1 MYPSGK
7 PRHTTRS
14 STTPQ
19 VCILDAIPG
28 GQPGALLSTPCCYQD
43 VPDLSSPRPA
53 PWTLLFIRVADTE
66 GLRLLFPDM
75 ARFDHLYDSIVRC
88 RTQPPCPPECRRHL
102 LPDPSTPHGFNTA
115 CQRTHAQKA
124 ALSVP
129 TLCGA
134 PAQHPL
140 QWSPADSAYYAD
152 GSCITQDIGTNRLG
166 AAFFHVP
173 SHTTCLVEPPEDA
186 EINTITRAELVV
198 VCFTV
203 V

>member
-1 MYPSGK
+1 MVVCFYSCYMLVPLKKTASY
-7 PRHTTRS
+7 RS
-14 STTPQ
+14 LLYHPL

-28 GQPGALLSTPCCYQD
+28 GQPGALLSLPCCYQD

-53 PWTLLFIRVADTE
+53 PWTFLFIRVANTE

-75 ARFDHLYDSIVRC
+75 ACFAHLYDSIVRC
-88 RTQPPCPPECRRHL
+88 RTQPPCNCPPGCRRHL
-102 LPDPSTPHGFNTA
+102 VPDPSTPHGFNTA
-115 CQRTHAQKA
+115 CQRTHTQKA

-140 QWSPADSAYYAD
+140 QWSPADSAYYTD
-152 GSCITQDIGTNRLG
+152 GSCI
-166 AAFFHVP
+166 
-173 SHTTCLVEPPEDA
+173 
-186 EINTITRAELVV
+186 VV

-203 V
+203 LGGTARAHRTPYMHR